1 MPVECLDTL
10 IVYALTVRLCDF
22 VDRMGWSCDVLESV
36 GKSRGQVSAQL
47 HRASSE
53 RPWFEAR
60 RRSRTGS
67 SMPPLELKM
76 AGMDEGEDEPA
87 VPLRRSHGIQ
97 YIRRF
102 YATKNSLEGQV
113 RADLLH
119 L

>member
-1 MPVECLDTL
+1 
-10 IVYALTVRLCDF
+10 
-22 VDRMGWSCDVLESV
+22 
-36 GKSRGQVSAQL
+36 
-47 HRASSE
+47 
-53 RPWFEAR
+53 
-60 RRSRTGS
+60 
-67 SMPPLELKM
+67 MPPLELKM

-102 YATKNSLEGQV
+102 YATKNSLEEQV